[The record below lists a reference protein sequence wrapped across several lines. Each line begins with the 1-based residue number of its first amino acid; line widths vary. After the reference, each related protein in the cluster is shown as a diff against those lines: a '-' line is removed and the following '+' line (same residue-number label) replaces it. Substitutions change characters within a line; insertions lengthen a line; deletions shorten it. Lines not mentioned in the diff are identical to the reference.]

1 MTKKHPYSGGQLL
14 SHPALLEPRR
24 CSERALLAVIQQGY
38 AEGVSTKR
46 ADDLVKALGCDG
58 ISKSQV
64 PRICQELDEVAG
76 RFPGRSLG
84 GVANPYVWLDVLTQ
98 KVREEG
104 RIVSLSVVVATAVNT
119 GGQREILGMDV
130 RASEDGAFW
139 LAFLRSLTAM
149 DSAAWNWWSTMP
161 AKG

>member
-1 MTKKHPYSGGQLL
+1 MTKKHPYSGRQLL
-14 SHPALLEPRR
+14 SRPALLEPRR

-104 RIVSLSVVVATAVNT
+104 RIVSLSVVVATVVNT
-119 GGQREILGMDV
+119 GGQREI
-130 RASEDGAFW
+130 W
-139 LAFLRSLTAM
+139 
-149 DSAAWNWWSTMP
+149 AWMRGP
-161 AKG
+161 ARIAPSGWPS